1 MASSLSFTSAP
12 KVFPC
17 PNCAEIINTSMQQ
30 CPFCSTIIDS
40 ATAEISAA
48 ATTKISQ
55 ACSDASYLRVMAW
68 AYVTFFLVLFIPFLG
83 LAGIVGLWFLA
94 IAIPVMVI
102 RWWIKFGAIKTND
115 PDFPRAKRSTIIVSI
130 VAILGLV
137 ARVWK

>member
-1 MASSLSFTSAP
+1 
-12 KVFPC
+12 
-17 PNCAEIINTSMQQ
+17 MQQ

-40 ATAEISAA
+40 AWAEISAA
-48 ATTKISQ
+48 ATTKVSQ

-94 IAIPVMVI
+94 IAIPVMVV

-115 PDFPRAKRSTIIVSI
+115 PDFTRARRSAIVVSV
-130 VAILGLV
+130 VAILGLAV
-137 ARVWK
+137 RLWK